1 MPIHPHQWTVMFLDK
16 GHHPGTV
23 FDRVAPLSAKDNI
36 SLCRPSTAQTRQKQG
51 KNLGFTLRMVF
62 VAPTSEGKI
71 LSIGCPD
78 LATVVQIWPAVS
90 ILGQF
95 WPSLAN
101 LVHVA
106 LSYAHR
112 VVLRGRR
119 WALKSE
125 NSLRKAREQPTP
137 RFETLPRG
145 ACGRSRPL
153 PGPQGGSRHETHAP
167 QFPRSRQRGRRLAH
181 VGAAHC

>member
-1 MPIHPHQWTVMFLDK
+1 MFLDK
-16 GHHPGTV
+16 RHFPGTF
-23 FDRVAPLSAKDNI
+23 FDRFAPLSAKDDT
-36 SLCRPSTAQTRQKQG
+36 SPRRPDRAQTRQKQG
-51 KNLGFTLRMVF
+51 KNLGFTLRV
-62 VAPTSEGKI
+62 VVIAQPSEGKI

-78 LATVVQIWPAVS
+78 LASVVQIWPALS

-106 LSYAHR
+106 FFHIHW

-125 NSLRKAREQPTP
+125 IL
-137 RFETLPRG
+137 FEK
-145 ACGRSRPL
+145 
-153 PGPQGGSRHETHAP
+153 
-167 QFPRSRQRGRRLAH
+167 
-181 VGAAHC
+181 

>member
-1 MPIHPHQWTVMFLDK
+1 MFLDK
-16 GHHPGTV
+16 RHFPGTF
-23 FDRVAPLSAKDNI
+23 FDRFAPLSVETDYSPRRPDTAK
-36 SLCRPSTAQTRQKQG
+36 TRQKQG

-78 LATVVQIWPAVS
+78 LATVVQIWPVVS
-90 ILGQF
+90 ILGQI

-106 LSYAHR
+106 LSHAHW

-119 WALKSE
+119 
-125 NSLRKAREQPTP
+125 
-137 RFETLPRG
+137 
-145 ACGRSRPL
+145 
-153 PGPQGGSRHETHAP
+153 
-167 QFPRSRQRGRRLAH
+167 
-181 VGAAHC
+181 

>member
-1 MPIHPHQWTVMFLDK
+1 MVRFRVFLDK
-16 GHHPGTV
+16 RHFPGTF
-23 FDRVAPLSAKDNI
+23 FDRVTPLSANDDI
-36 SLCRPSTAQTRQKQG
+36 SRARPSKAKTRQKRG
-51 KNLGFTLRMVF
+51 KNLGFTLRLVF
-62 VAPTSEGKI
+62 LAPTSEGKI

-106 LSYAHR
+106 LSYTHR
-112 VVLRGRR
+112 VVPRGRR

-125 NSLRKAREQPTP
+125 NSLRKARATD
-137 RFETLPRG
+137 
-145 ACGRSRPL
+145 
-153 PGPQGGSRHETHAP
+153 
-167 QFPRSRQRGRRLAH
+167 
-181 VGAAHC
+181 AAV